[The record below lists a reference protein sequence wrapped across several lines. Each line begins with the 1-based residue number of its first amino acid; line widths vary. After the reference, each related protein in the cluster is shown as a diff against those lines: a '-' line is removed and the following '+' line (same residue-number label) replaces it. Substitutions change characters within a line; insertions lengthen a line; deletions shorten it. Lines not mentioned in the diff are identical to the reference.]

1 MMSDSVRASAFIV
14 PLQPVRATLYY
25 RQNVREQKD
34 KCKHCKCVGRI
45 SPLATILRIC
55 CTAQSA
61 YNVYYAMLDLSI
73 YQYRS
78 LSILYLFHSLFSS
91 AHFRLLLALELRKNC
106 YRMNVTHKQAL
117 NFLLVSF
124 SFCVLL
130 YTYKRWCNTSSL
142 WCKFSEKLC
151 IYESVFVRIQ
161 CAGAYNA

>member
-1 MMSDSVRASAFIV
+1 MQTLQMFWKNFTISDDIANM
-14 PLQPVRATLYY
+14 LYCAIGIQCILCY
-25 RQNVREQKD
+25 A
-34 KCKHCKCVGRI
+34 RI
-45 SPLATILRIC
+45 FHIPIS
-55 CTAQSA
+55 
-61 YNVYYAMLDLSI
+61 LSL
-73 YQYRS
+73 S
-78 LSILYLFHSLFSS
+78 LSILYLFHSPFSS
-91 AHFRLLLALELRKNC
+91 AHFRLLLALELRKIC